1 MKPQLGIVG
10 AGYISRFH
18 FRAFQ
23 KLAADVRIVS
33 DLRVESARAAAAPLN
48 AACTED
54 WRAVVN
60 HPDVNTVVVLT
71 PTSFHATVV
80 RAALEAGKHVICEKT
95 LTLSSAESLS
105 LGRLAEERQQMLFT
119 SYMKRFFPAVQQAK
133 ALVPRLG
140 HITSVYCR
148 TYQGVGKLN
157 LHTGTVASTWARGAD
172 GGASPIMKLSGGGI
186 LVCGGSHIFD
196 LLLFLVGKPSRV
208 YARQFR
214 RSESDVD
221 LMTHALFDFESGAV
235 GHFEGNWH
243 PLDRIGYQRSGWDEG
258 FEISGTEGRLVL
270 QTPVWNEPERNPP
283 LLRFY
288 DGVTGAWTDVATD
301 VACPFECAERHFLAQ
316 LAKSEQGF
324 HDRYVGYRTDQLLET
339 AQRSATENRP
349 LDIPWADAQG
359 RP

>member
-1 MKPQLGIVG
+1 MNVQLGVVG

-23 KLAADVRIVS
+23 KAGVDLRIVS
-33 DLRVESARAAAAPLN
+33 DLRDEAARAAAAPFG
-48 AACTED
+48 ATCTGD
-54 WRAVVN
+54 WQAVVN

-71 PTSFHATVV
+71 PSAFHATVV

-95 LTLSSAESLS
+95 LTLSSAESLA
-105 LGRLAEERQQMLFT
+105 LARLAEERKRMLFT

-133 ALVPRLG
+133 ALVARLG

-157 LHTGTVASTWARGAD
+157 LHTGELGSTWAHGAD

-214 RSESDVD
+214 RPDSDVD
-221 LMTHALFDFESGAV
+221 LMTHALFDFDGGAV

-258 FEISGTEGRLVL
+258 FEISGTGGRCVL

-288 DGVTGAWTDVATD
+288 DAETGAWTDYGTD
-301 VACPFECAERHFLAQ
+301 VACPFEQAERYFLSQ
-316 LAKSEQGF
+316 LAKGEQGAA
-324 HDRYVGYRTDQLLET
+324 HDRYVGYRVDQLLET
-339 AQRSATENRP
+339 TQRSATENRP
-349 LDIPWADAQG
+349 LDIPWADPRA
-359 RP
+359 